1 MSQLS
6 WQTIA
11 KRADAYERLIRLDKP
26 IGALLLLWPTL
37 WALWIATDGKP
48 RVLLLWIFCLGTLLM
63 RSAGCAINDY
73 ADRNFDPH
81 VDRTAGRPLARNEIA
96 PWEALAIAAALALC
110 ALLLILPLNRLTILL
125 AAPAVLIAASYPFT
139 KRFFALPQA
148 YLGIAFGF
156 GIPMAFA
163 AARDALS
170 PEVWWLLLANVF
182 WAIAYDTEYAM
193 VDRDDDLRIGIKT
206 SAITFGRFD
215 VAAVMSCYAMFL
227 AMLAQD
233 GWWRHAGWAYYV
245 GLAAATALAAYH
257 YTLIRRRDRA
267 QCFKAF
273 RHNNWIGLA
282 IFVGIAADF
291 ALRARAWP
299 RL

>member
-282 IFVGIAADF
+282 IFAGIAVDF